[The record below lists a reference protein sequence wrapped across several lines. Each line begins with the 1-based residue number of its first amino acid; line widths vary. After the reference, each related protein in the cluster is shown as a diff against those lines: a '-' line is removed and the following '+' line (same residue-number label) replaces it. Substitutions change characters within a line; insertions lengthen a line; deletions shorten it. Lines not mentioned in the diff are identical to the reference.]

1 MIPTTSE
8 SEFWCAMERLIADSE
23 IVIERASGTRHPEH
37 PQIIYP
43 LDYGCLKGTSSSD
56 GEEIDLFLGSDP
68 SRRLTGA
75 FVTVD
80 LEKRDCEIK
89 LLIGCTGDEI
99 RTVDHFFNDYASMK
113 GLLLLREEET

>member
-1 MIPTTSE
+1 MTRTTSE
-8 SEFWCAMERLIADSE
+8 SEFWRAMDRLIADSE
-23 IVIERASGTRHPEH
+23 IVIERVKGSRHPEH

-56 GEEIDLFLGSDP
+56 GEEIDLFLGTDP
-68 SRRLTGA
+68 ARRLTGA

-89 LLIGCTGDEI
+89 LLIGCTEEEVATID
-99 RTVDHFFNDYASMK
+99 RFFNRYASMK
-113 GLLLLREEET
+113 GLQLLRKEET

>member
-8 SEFWCAMERLIADSE
+8 SEFWRAMERLIADSE
-23 IVIERASGTRHPEH
+23 IVIERARGTRHPEH
-37 PQIIYP
+37 TQIVYP

-56 GEEIDLFLGSDP
+56 GEEIDLFLGTDP
-68 SRRLTGA
+68 ARRLTGA
-75 FVTVD
+75 FVTED

-113 GLLLLREEET
+113 GLLLLRKEET

>member
-1 MIPTTSE
+1 MTRTTCE
-8 SEFWCAMERLIADSE
+8 SEFWRAMERLIAESE
-23 IVIERASGTRHPEH
+23 IVIERPKGSHHPEH
-37 PQIIYP
+37 PQIVYP

-56 GEEIDLFLGSDP
+56 GEEIDLFLGSES
-68 SRRLTGA
+68 SRRLNGA

-113 GLLLLREEET
+113 GLLLLRKEET

>member
-1 MIPTTSE
+1 MTPMTCE
-8 SEFWCAMERLIADSE
+8 SEFWRAMEHLIADSE
-23 IVIERASGTRHPEH
+23 IVIERLKGSRHLEH
-37 PQIIYP
+37 PLIVYP

-56 GEEIDLFLGSDP
+56 GEEIDLFLGTDP
-68 SRRLTGA
+68 ARRLTGA

-113 GLLLLREEET
+113 GLQLHRKEET

>member
-1 MIPTTSE
+1 MTRTTSE
-8 SEFWCAMERLIADSE
+8 SEFWRAMERLIAESE
-23 IVIERASGTRHPEH
+23 IVIERPKDSGHPEL
-37 PQIIYP
+37 PEIIYP
-43 LDYGCLKGTSSSD
+43 LDYGCLRGTCASD

-89 LLIGCTGDEI
+89 LLLGCTDAEI
-99 RTVDHFFNDYASMK
+99 STVGHFFNDYASMK

>member
-1 MIPTTSE
+1 MTRTTCE
-8 SEFWCAMERLIADSE
+8 SEFWRAMERLIAESE
-23 IVIERASGTRHPEH
+23 IAIERPRGSHHPEH
-37 PQIIYP
+37 PQIVYP

-56 GEEIDLFLGSDP
+56 GEVIDLFLGTEP
-68 SRRLTGA
+68 ARRLTGA

-113 GLLLLREEET
+113 GLLLLRKEET

>member
-1 MIPTTSE
+1 MTRTTCE
-8 SEFWCAMERLIADSE
+8 SEFWWAMERLIAESE
-23 IVIERASGTRHPEH
+23 IVIERPKGSHHPEH
-37 PQIIYP
+37 PQIVYP

-68 SRRLTGA
+68 ARRLNGA

-113 GLLLLREEET
+113 GLLLLRKEET